1 MKKDIAIVDYG
12 MGNLHSVYKAFV
24 HLGYEPLI
32 TDSAEVVGNAGYIVL
47 PGVGAFRD
55 AVARLKE
62 KGLVE
67 AIAEAVRD
75 DRPFLGICLGLQ
87 LLFETSEE
95 FGSHEG
101 LGLVGGKVT
110 RFPANM
116 ADPLNHGGNYLKVP
130 HLGWNRITKKQDT
143 PILAG
148 IEDNSFF
155 YFVHSYYV
163 APTDDAVTATIT
175 DYGIDFTS
183 SIAFGKCFACQFHPE
198 KSQKAGLKLL
208 DNFARL

>member
-1 MKKDIAIVDYG
+1 MKKEIAIVDYG
-12 MGNLHSVYKAFV
+12 MGNLHSVSKAFV
-24 HLGYEPLI
+24 HLGYEPQI
-32 TDSAEVVGNAGYIVL
+32 TDSAEVVGNASHIVL

-55 AVARLKE
+55 AVAHLKE

-67 AIAEAVRD
+67 AISEAVRD

-87 LLFETSEE
+87 LLFDSSEE

-101 LGLVGGKVT
+101 LGLVKGKVV
-110 RFPANM
+110 RFPGDM
-116 ADPLNHGGNYLKVP
+116 VDPLNPGGNSLKVP
-130 HLGWNRITKKQDT
+130 HLGWNRISKKQDT

-148 IEDNSFF
+148 IDDGSYF

-163 APTDDAVTATIT
+163 APSDDAVVATMT

-183 SIAFGKCFACQFHPE
+183 SIGFGKCFACQFHPE